1 MISKTIKYTDF
12 NDNERT
18 ETFYFHLS
26 KPELLETYI
35 KGGEEKLIDT
45 LKDAL
50 KKRDA
55 VTFFD
60 LLKDVIR
67 LGYGEKSEDGKYF
80 TKFDEKGRRLG
91 DLFMTSEAYSILLI
105 DEMFNDIAKATE
117 FLMGMFPADIRPT
130 QEELDAALK
139 DIDESENTGE

>member
-12 NDNERT
+12 NGNERN
-18 ETFYFHLS
+18 EVFYFHLS

-45 LKDAL
+45 LKKAL
-50 KKRDA
+50 KERDA

-80 TKFDEKGRRLG
+80 TKIDSQGRRLG
-91 DLFMTSEAYSILLI
+91 DLFITSEAYSVLLM
-105 DEMFNDIAKATE
+105 DDLFNDITKATE

-130 QEELDAALK
+130 QDEIDAALK
-139 DIDESENTGE
+139 DVEGEAAGE